1 MSKTVLLFCLAV
13 SIFCASQRTSAAAEP
28 LRVRMENFVV
38 TPSTGPVANVLVQNR
53 SERAINVVVR
63 VRWPEGWKG
72 APAEQTV
79 SVGPNAMAKAA
90 FTIEKAVDAAAN
102 RYTVV
107 VEARAG
113 DVIVT
118 RTQQVVCATA
128 PYLKPQVDGKL
139 DDWKDAVPITFATAD
154 KATTVMTCWNR
165 KQFCVAVRAE
175 QMKAGAVQFAL
186 AAEGGAS
193 FQLATVDEKNRKLE
207 ACATLASPRFE
218 FVVVAPEQDGP
229 AKCFLLMRPGDDSK
243 LAEQSRT
250 LEGLKCGDV
259 QATATRDGAATCFEI
274 AVPVKLVPELQ
285 PTPGR
290 PFRFSLLVHEAGGLR
305 DLGTVMNLWDD
316 QRHPRS
322 WCRWKGAAFGPT
334 PPFDSNV
341 EFGFSSSIH

>member
-13 SIFCASQRTSAAAEP
+13 SIFCVSQGTISAAEP
-28 LRVRMENFVV
+28 LRVRMENFIV
-38 TPSTGPVANVLVQNR
+38 TPSTGPLVNVHVQNR
-53 SERAINVVVR
+53 SARAVSAVVH

-79 SVGPNAMAKAA
+79 SIGPNATARVP
-90 FTIEKAVDAAAN
+90 FTVEKAVDVAAN
-102 RYTVV
+102 RYPVV
-107 VEARAG
+107 VEARAS
-113 DVIVT
+113 DVTVT

-139 DDWKDAVPITFATAD
+139 DDWKDAVPITFMTAG
-154 KATTVMTCWNR
+154 KATTAMTCWNR

-175 QMKAGAVQFAL
+175 QMKAGAVQFAV
-186 AAEGGAS
+186 AAESG
-193 FQLATVDEKNRKLE
+193 EKPGRY
-207 ACATLASPRFE
+207 E
-218 FVVVAPEQDGP
+218 FVVTAPEQDGP
-229 AKCFLLMRPGDDSK
+229 AKCFLLMRPGDDLK
-243 LAEQSRT
+243 LAEQSRA
-250 LEGLKCGDV
+250 LDGSECGDV
-259 QATATRDGAATCFEI
+259 QAAVARDGGATCFEI

-305 DLGTVMNLWDD
+305 DLGAVMNLWDD
-316 QRHPRS
+316 QRHPQS
-322 WCRWKGAAFGPT
+322 WSRWKGAAFGPT

>member
-1 MSKTVLLFCLAV
+1 MSNIVLLSCLV
-13 SIFCASQRTSAAAEP
+13 VLTFCASQKTAAAET
-28 LRVRMENFVV
+28 LRVRMENFLV
-38 TPSTGPVANVLVQNR
+38 TPSTGPVVNVLVQNR
-53 SERAINVVVR
+53 SERAVSAVVR

-72 APAEQTV
+72 APAGQTV
-79 SVGPNAMAKAA
+79 SVGPHATAKAA
-90 FTIEKAVDAAAN
+90 FTIEKAVDVAAN

-113 DVIVT
+113 DMTVT

-139 DDWKDAVPITFATAD
+139 DDWKDSVPITFATD
-154 KATTVMTCWNR
+154 GKTTTAMTCWSR
-165 KQFCVAVRAE
+165 KQFCVAVRAG
-175 QMKAGAVQFAL
+175 QMKGGAVQFAV
-186 AAEGGAS
+186 APES
-193 FQLATVDEKNRKLE
+193 EEKPGRY
-207 ACATLASPRFE
+207 E

-229 AKCFLLMRPGDDSK
+229 AKCFLLMRPGGDLK
-243 LAEQSRT
+243 LAEQRRALGG
-250 LEGLKCGDV
+250 LECGDV
-259 QATATRDGAATCFEI
+259 QAAVAREGSAMCFEI

-305 DLGTVMNLWDD
+305 DLSAVMNLWDD
-316 QRHPRS
+316 QRHPQS
-322 WCRWKGAAFGPT
+322 WNRWKGAAFGPT

>member
-1 MSKTVLLFCLAV
+1 MSKTVFLFCLAV
-13 SIFCASQRTSAAAEP
+13 SIFCASQRIPAAAEP
-28 LRVRMENFVV
+28 LRVRMENFIV
-38 TPSTGPVANVLVQNR
+38 TPSTGPLVNVHVQNR
-53 SERAINVVVR
+53 SDRAVNAVLR

-72 APAEQTV
+72 APGEQTV

-90 FTIEKAVDAAAN
+90 FTVEKAIDLAVN
-102 RYTVV
+102 RYAVV

-113 DVIVT
+113 DVTVT
-118 RTQQVVCATA
+118 RTQHVICATA

-139 DDWKDAVPITFATAD
+139 DDWKDAVPITFATAS

-175 QMKAGAVQFAL
+175 QLKGGAVQFSL
-186 AAEGGAS
+186 APEAG
-193 FQLATVDEKNRKLE
+193 EKPGRY
-207 ACATLASPRFE
+207 E

-229 AKCFLLMRPGDDSK
+229 AKCFLLMRPGDDLK
-243 LAEQSRT
+243 LAAQSRA
-250 LEGLKCGDV
+250 LEGLECGDV
-259 QATATRDGAATCFEI
+259 QAATARDGGAMCFEI

-305 DLGTVMNLWDD
+305 DLGAVMNLWDD
-316 QRHPRS
+316 QRHPQS
-322 WCRWKGAAFGPT
+322 WSRWKGAAFGPT
-334 PPFDSNV
+334 PPFDSNI